1 MSDYDLSQAEM
12 MLIDSHSEE
21 LNEALVHLKTP
32 MMSINTLNK
41 RELESIKKAGFPF
54 CCDTVAD
61 RKLELK
67 KFLQEH
73 LCCGS
78 DDMYTLKMKLKY
90 YVETKLSPPVDRTRK
105 AQKKAHKP
113 RTVPKRLI
121 VEYDEEEDSSE
132 EESHTEPPPKPK
144 RSSASTKSSS
154 KKAKVYKV
162 EKKLALS
169 DSVSSDESSE
179 EPKPKPK
186 PKKSKASKDESSS
199 DVDNQ
204 SE

>member
-1 MSDYDLSQAEM
+1 MSEYDLTQAEM
-12 MLIDSHSEE
+12 MLIDNHSEE

-105 AQKKAHKP
+105 VQKKAHKP
-113 RTVPKRLI
+113 RKVPKRLI
-121 VEYDEEEDSSE
+121 VEYEEEDSYE

-199 DVDNQ
+199 DVDNK